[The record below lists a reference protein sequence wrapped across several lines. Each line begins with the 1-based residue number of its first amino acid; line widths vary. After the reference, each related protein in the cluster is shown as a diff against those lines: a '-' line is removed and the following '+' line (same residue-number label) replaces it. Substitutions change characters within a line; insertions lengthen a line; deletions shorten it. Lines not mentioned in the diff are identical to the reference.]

1 MRINT
6 PVTDTEYELS
16 ETETIVSTTD
26 LQGNI
31 TYANPYFVK
40 VSGYSEE
47 ELIGAPQNILRHP
60 DMPAAAFA
68 DLWATIKRGQPW
80 TGLVKNRCKNGDFYW
95 VLANVTPVV
104 EGGKVIGYMSVRIKP
119 SRAKVA
125 QATELYRAMREGRAS
140 NISLEQG
147 EVMKK
152 SWLTPLHNLRRMS
165 LGKRNHFN
173 LSLVALSSLALIWLA
188 SQGDATV
195 RAQWQPWLIGLSIG
209 TLINASFFWYKLQS
223 SVIDG
228 IQDAIKTS
236 QTMAGGDFSQSMS
249 TNRTDDIGQLLRAL
263 NQLRVNLYSI
273 VRDVRNNFD
282 EIGVATNEIADGN
295 SDLSARTEAQATA
308 LEETASS
315 MKEIAS
321 TVEQN
326 SDHANLAKGMAAQA
340 SQIAEK
346 GGAIVKHV
354 VATMDEIG
362 GSSKQIVDIIAI
374 IDSIAFQ
381 TNILA
386 LNAAV
391 EAARA
396 GEQGR
401 GFAVV
406 AGEVRHLAQRSA
418 AAAKEI
424 KGLIDISSE
433 KIDGGVALA
442 KSAGVT
448 MDEIIASNHS
458 VTQTM
463 NDIASASMEQS
474 DSISQINRAVEE
486 MDDVTQQNAAL
497 VEQAASAAANL
508 HEKTQNVIKAL
519 SVFKL
524 ERQNHTRTQAV
535 HLHSSANGSKNNG
548 SKKSVMMRKPQ
559 ALPRPSQRI
568 H

>member
-1 MRINT
+1 MRMNT
-6 PVTDTEYELS
+6 PVTDREYELS

-31 TYANPYFVK
+31 TYANPYFVQ
-40 VSGYSEE
+40 VSGYPEE

-68 DLWATIKRGQPW
+68 DLWTTIKRGQPW

-104 EGGKVIGYMSVRIKP
+104 ESGRVIGYMSVRIKP
-119 SRAKVA
+119 SREDVA
-125 QATELYRAMREGRAS
+125 QATQLYHAMREDHAAK
-140 NISLEQG
+140 ISLEQG
-147 EVMKK
+147 EVIKK

-165 LGKRNHFN
+165 LGKHNYLN
-173 LSLVALSSLALIWLA
+173 LTLVVLSSLSLIWLGN
-188 SQGDATV
+188 QDDAAL
-195 RAQWQPWLIGLSIG
+195 RMQWLPWLTGLSIC
-209 TLINASFFWYKLQS
+209 TLINAGFYWYRLQS
-223 SVIDG
+223 GVING
-228 IQDAIKTS
+228 IQNAIKTS
-236 QTMAGGDFSQSMS
+236 QTMAGGDFSQSMNTRS
-249 TNRTDDIGQLLRAL
+249 TDDVGQLLRAL
-263 NQLRVNLYSI
+263 NQLRINLYSI
-273 VRDVRNNFD
+273 VRDVRSNFD
-282 EIGVATNEIADGN
+282 EISIATHEIADGN
-295 SDLSARTEAQATA
+295 NDLSARTEAQASA

-315 MKEIAS
+315 MKEMAS

-326 SDHANLAKGMAAQA
+326 SNHANRAKGMAAQA
-340 SQIAEK
+340 SQIAEE
-346 GGAIVKHV
+346 GGSIVKQV

-406 AGEVRHLAQRSA
+406 ASEVRHLAQRSA

-424 KGLIDISSE
+424 KGLIDISAE
-433 KIDGGVALA
+433 KINGGVALA
-442 KSAGVT
+442 KNAGVT
-448 MDEIIASNHS
+448 MDEIITSNHS
-458 VTQTM
+458 VTHTM
-463 NDIASASMEQS
+463 NEIAAASIEQS
-474 DSISQINRAVEE
+474 IGIAQINRAVEE
-486 MDDVTQQNAAL
+486 MDDVTQQNATL
-497 VEQAASAAANL
+497 VEQAASAAASL

-524 ERQNHTRTQAV
+524 DRQSQTRTQAV
-535 HLHSSANGSKNNG
+535 QRLATRNGS
-548 SKKSVMMRKPQ
+548 SESAMMRKQQ
-559 ALPRPSQRI
+559 ALQRPVQRI
-568 H
+568 R

>member
-442 KSAGVT
+442 KNAGVT
-448 MDEIIASNHS
+448 MDEIIASNHG

-486 MDDVTQQNAAL
+486 MDEVTQQNAAL

-524 ERQNHTRTQAV
+524 DRQNHTRTQAV
-535 HLHSSANGSKNNG
+535 HRHSSTNGSNKNA
-548 SKKSVMMRKPQ
+548 MMRKPQ

>member
-1 MRINT
+1 
-6 PVTDTEYELS
+6 
-16 ETETIVSTTD
+16 
-26 LQGNI
+26 
-31 TYANPYFVK
+31 
-40 VSGYSEE
+40 
-47 ELIGAPQNILRHP
+47 
-60 DMPAAAFA
+60 
-68 DLWATIKRGQPW
+68 
-80 TGLVKNRCKNGDFYW
+80 
-95 VLANVTPVV
+95 
-104 EGGKVIGYMSVRIKP
+104 
-119 SRAKVA
+119 
-125 QATELYRAMREGRAS
+125 
-140 NISLEQG
+140 
-147 EVMKK
+147 
-152 SWLTPLHNLRRMS
+152 MS
-165 LGKRNHFN
+165 LGKRNHLN
-173 LSLVALSSLALIWLA
+173 LGLVALSSLGLIWLA
-188 SQGDATV
+188 SQGDAAV
-195 RAQWQPWLIGLSIG
+195 RTQWQPWLTGLSIC
-209 TLINASFFWYKLQS
+209 TLINAGFFWYKLQS

-263 NQLRVNLYSI
+263 NQLRINLYSI

-326 SDHANLAKGMAAQA
+326 SEYANHAKGMAAQA

-406 AGEVRHLAQRSA
+406 AGEVRHLAQLSA

-442 KSAGVT
+442 KNAGVT

-486 MDDVTQQNAAL
+486 MDEVTQQNAAL

-524 ERQNHTRTQAV
+524 DRQNHTRTQAV
-535 HLHSSANGSKNNG
+535 HRHASTNGSSKNA
-548 SKKSVMMRKPQ
+548 MMRKPQ
-559 ALPRPSQRI
+559 ALPWPSQRI